1 MIWGTVG
8 VLWPG
13 GVPER
18 LATRSL
24 PFRSRVIPG
33 GLFTGKA
40 RGLRGEPAGPD
51 GRLPWDPWTPDPQP
65 PRPRWGPG
73 SAWSE
78 GFRKAAPAGGSL
90 LLLLLRAGCPR
101 PFPRLRVK
109 VSLPSRPR
117 GGERARP
124 GPAGQRHL
132 ARLHRARRRL
142 QTLVPTVNQ

>member
-78 GFRKAAPAGGSL
+78 GFRKAAPAGAPYYSFCSELGVLVHFLDSGSRSASPPAPGEGRGHARDPL
-90 LLLLLRAGCPR
+90 GSATLPGCTELAGVC
-101 PFPRLRVK
+101 RL
-109 VSLPSRPR
+109 SF
-117 GGERARP
+117 
-124 GPAGQRHL
+124 Q
-132 ARLHRARRRL
+132 
-142 QTLVPTVNQ
+142 Q